1 MSEDEGNDTEA
12 DSETGYE
19 ALQKANIA
27 STPDEDPR
35 GNEDG
40 NPDSE

>member
-1 MSEDEGNDTEA
+1 MSDEKEDSNEDESS
-12 DSETGYE
+12 SERD

-35 GNEDG
+35 DG
-40 NPDSE
+40 DSGESDDE